1 MNNEIEYRDMEIYVL
16 YVRFVYMYMRTYT
29 YDLYA
34 IRRQKRARNFRNDSC
49 VLAIVIVWIGHRF
62 RCAFLYVVRSVV
74 AIFDKLK
81 FSAYN
86 HIDLDLDI
94 AVRSLTRSPSLSL
107 SLWCHHSP
115 LPMSPPTL
123 AGIAHLTISPFR
135 KIDIDSS
142 KRTLLSLPLLSSSF
156 LSTAATNRCVAMCM
170 CMCSHRKPFP
180 RALR

>member
-1 MNNEIEYRDMEIYVL
+1 MFYMFVSFICICGHIHMIYMQ
-16 YVRFVYMYMRTYT
+16 YVAKNARAIFEMTPACWQSLSFGLVIDFGARF
-29 YDLYA
+29 
-34 IRRQKRARNFRNDSC
+34 SS
-49 VLAIVIVWIGHRF
+49 
-62 RCAFLYVVRSVV
+62 VVRSVV